1 LFNQI
6 CVEWNLKYD
15 DNIEYYKTEDK
26 DVRTFLEGQ
35 MRVTATEYGT
45 SGNSEMVRAYQ
56 RIYTQPLHNYLIS
69 KAFRLWVTCA
79 WRVYALKDKIVWK
92 DEDLLGSLIRVEI
105 KEHYLSVR
113 ISKKSA

>member
-1 LFNQI
+1 
-6 CVEWNLKYD
+6 
-15 DNIEYYKTEDK
+15 
-26 DVRTFLEGQ
+26 

-105 KEHYLSVR
+105 KEHYLSVKNIKE
-113 ISKKSA
+113 ISMTYGPEYPNSQADNWKGLIRAMRFRHRA